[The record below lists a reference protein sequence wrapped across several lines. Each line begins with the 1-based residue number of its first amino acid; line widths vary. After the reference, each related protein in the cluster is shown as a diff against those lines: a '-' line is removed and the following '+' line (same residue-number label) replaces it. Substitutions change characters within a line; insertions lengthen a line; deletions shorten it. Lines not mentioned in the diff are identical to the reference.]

1 MPTEGSMTNST
12 SFNSSS
18 HDPHAYDP
26 HDAQQES
33 GPEDRSRGHVVRD
46 ESGLVST
53 APPSERA
60 ILVGVEL
67 AIAPQLLGMEDS
79 LTELALLAKTAGVSV
94 VGQITQRLETP
105 NPATLIGSGKV
116 EELQMY
122 VLDRQANVV
131 IFDDELS
138 PRQQRE
144 IEKVLGVEVKVLDRT
159 ALILDI
165 FARHART
172 REGAVQVE
180 LAQYEYRLPRLTR
193 AWTHLAR
200 QAGGRAGGAGG
211 GVGVRGPGETQ
222 LEVDRR
228 EISRRIAFLKRQ
240 LEEIRKHRDQYRRQ
254 RRKNA
259 MPIVALVG
267 YTNAGKSTL
276 LNALT
281 NAHVR
286 AEDRLFATLDPTT
299 RRATLPSGHEVLFT
313 DTVGF
318 IQKLPTELVA
328 AFRATLEEVT
338 EADVLVHVVDA
349 SHPNAEGHIAAVE
362 EVLEELD
369 AGSKPQLMAFNKID
383 RIANFYDVTNE
394 ARIDLQAL
402 MSEYQYAAAI
412 SAANNQNLDDL
423 LATLDKL
430 LRERMVPMDLLIPYA
445 HGELVNLAHTHG
457 FIEDVEH
464 LENGTHLRGRIPLE
478 LAGRYAGYWFN
489 QSQASTSIQEAAAEE
504 YQEANL
510 DIILPDDNED
520 YPEYIDE
527 FDDEFADELDDE
539 LDDELQNEPTLNE
552 VDSTEESHR

>member
-1 MPTEGSMTNST
+1 MKNST
-12 SFNSSS
+12 SFGSSFSDDNFESDFDDNDPNNNSSQ
-18 HDPHAYDP
+18 AN
-26 HDAQQES
+26 E
-33 GPEDRSRGHVVRD
+33 GRSRAHIVRD
-46 ESGLVST
+46 DSGLVST
-53 APPSERA
+53 APIAEKA
-60 ILVGVEL
+60 ILVGVDL
-67 AIAPQLLGMEDS
+67 AIAPQLMPLEDS

-94 VGQITQRLETP
+94 AGEVTQRLETP
-105 NPATLIGSGKV
+105 NPATLIGSGKL
-116 EELQMY
+116 EELEMMVQ
-122 VLDRQANVV
+122 DRQANVV

-144 IEKVLGVEVKVLDRT
+144 IEKVLGQEVKVLDRT

-172 REGAVQVE
+172 REGSVQVE

-240 LEEIRKHRDQYRRQ
+240 LEEIRKHRDQYRRN

-259 MPIVALVG
+259 MPVVALVG

-281 NAHVR
+281 NAQVR
-286 AEDRLFATLDPTT
+286 AEDQLFATLDPTT
-299 RRATLPSGHEVLFT
+299 RRATLPSGHEVLLT

-318 IQKLPTELVA
+318 IQKLPTQLIA

-338 EADVLVHVVDA
+338 EADVLIHVVDA
-349 SHPNAEGHIAAVE
+349 SHANAEDHIAAVD
-362 EVLEELD
+362 EVLEELG

-383 RIANFYDVTNE
+383 RMLKDAEAIADVRE
-394 ARIDLQAL
+394 LMAEYPYAVAL
-402 MSEYQYAAAI
+402 
-412 SAANNQNLDDL
+412 SAATGQNLDEL

-464 LENGTHLRGRIPLE
+464 LETGTHLRGRIPLE
-478 LAGRYAGYWFN
+478 LAARYAGYWFN
-489 QSQASTSIQEAAAEE
+489 PLDPAQYVDRDDRGLTEAIEE
-504 YQEANL
+504 YQEADL
-510 DIILPDDNED
+510 EIDSGEGRE
-520 YPEYIDE
+520 EYLQYE
-527 FDDEFADELDDE
+527 DDE
-539 LDDELQNEPTLNE
+539 LDDDLDGYDLDEDQNDIEGDNAK
-552 VDSTEESHR
+552 V

>member
-1 MPTEGSMTNST
+1 MTQST
-12 SFNSSS
+12 SFSSS
-18 HDPHAYDP
+18 YDP
-26 HDAQQES
+26 SSDEQDE
-33 GPEDRSRGHVVRD
+33 GRENKSRAHVVRD
-46 ESGLVST
+46 DSGLVST
-53 APPSERA
+53 APPAERA
-60 ILVGVEL
+60 VLVGVEL

-94 VGQITQRLETP
+94 VGQVTQRLETP
-105 NPATLIGSGKV
+105 HPSTLIGSGKL
-116 EELQMY
+116 EELQIL

-144 IEKVLGVEVKVLDRT
+144 IEKVLGQEVKVLDRT

-200 QAGGRAGGAGG
+200 QAGGRAGGVGG

-259 MPIVALVG
+259 MPVIALVG

-281 NAHVR
+281 NAQVR

-299 RRATLPSGHEVLFT
+299 RRASLPSGHEVLLT

-318 IQKLPTELVA
+318 IQKLPTELIA

-338 EADVLVHVVDA
+338 EADVLIHVVDA
-349 SHPNAEGHIAAVE
+349 SHPNAEGHIAAVD

-369 AGSKPQLMAFNKID
+369 AGAKPQLMAFNKID
-383 RIANFYDVTNE
+383 RITNDNE
-394 ARIDLQAL
+394 ARATLHSLLGEYPYAVAL
-402 MSEYQYAAAI
+402 
-412 SAANNQNLDDL
+412 SAAHGQNLDGL
-423 LATLDKL
+423 LSVLDKL
-430 LRERMVPMDLLIPYA
+430 LRERMVPVDLLIPYA

-457 FIEDVEH
+457 FIEEVEH

-478 LAGRYAGYWFN
+478 LAGRYTGYWFN
-489 QSQASTSIQEAAAEE
+489 QHTAAGVDEPTRPVEE
-504 YQEANL
+504 YTEADLELEL
-510 DIILPDDNED
+510 DDENSD
-520 YPEYIDE
+520 YPEFAGDE
-527 FDDEFADELDDE
+527 FDDDFPDDLDDDLDDE
-539 LDDELQNEPTLNE
+539 LDDLEDE
-552 VDSTEESHR
+552 VEDMNDAKRNPHHDHLAE